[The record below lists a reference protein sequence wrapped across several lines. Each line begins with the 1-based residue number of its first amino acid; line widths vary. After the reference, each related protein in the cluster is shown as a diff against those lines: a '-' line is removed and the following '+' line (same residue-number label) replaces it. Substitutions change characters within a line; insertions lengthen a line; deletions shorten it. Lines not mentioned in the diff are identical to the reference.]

1 MSSDLDDV
9 LRASM
14 RRHAEQAPTRVDL
27 QRVHERADA
36 IKRRRTLDAI
46 LAVAATVLITAGV
59 GLLLHSVS
67 TQHPTP
73 PPAISGALPWIA
85 RTSLDVNAQPTGA
98 IRVIARVNGSDQTL
112 ATVPSKLAQVLGWY
126 GPESRTLVWSEGSES
141 GLRERTLYSAT
152 FSADGT
158 ITQGAATLSIPGYPD
173 LAPGVAFAVPG
184 AGIALWVPTRAG
196 DGLSPASLV
205 TIAPDLGSATT
216 IAVPAGN
223 PAFATATE
231 FGLADPNTYRLSIVN
246 LAGTPRATLTTVCAP
261 LAALV
266 PNADGSAV
274 AIGCR
279 DGSTELLALPS
290 LAVTRLPTLSEAA
303 DPGGIL
309 SLWWD
314 PAGGL
319 HAATTPVLQAG
330 YADVRDWDLSGPAW
344 DRSSADGVLTRTYP
358 ANAPTIRLQHR
369 NFVDHWIVE
378 STPEV
383 DLGES
388 VGNLAVAPATP
399 ATG

>member
-14 RRHAEQAPTRVDL
+14 RRHAEQAPTQVDL

-46 LAVAATVLITAGV
+46 LAVAATVVVATGV
-59 GLLLHSVS
+59 GLLLHNVS
-67 TQHPTP
+67 TQDRTP
-73 PPAISGALPWIA
+73 PPTISGALPWIA

-98 IRVIARVNGSDQTL
+98 IRVIARVNGSDQTM

-126 GPESRTLVWSEGSES
+126 GPERRTLVWSEGSES

-152 FSADGT
+152 FAADGT
-158 ITQGAATLSIPGYPD
+158 ITREASALSVPGYSH

-184 AGIALWVPTRAG
+184 AGIALWIPTRAG

-205 TIAPDLGSATT
+205 AIAPDLGSATT
-216 IAVPAGN
+216 VSVPAGN

-231 FGLADPNTYRLSIVN
+231 LGLADPDTYRLSIVN

-261 LAALV
+261 STALV
-266 PNADGSAV
+266 PNADGSEV
-274 AIGCR
+274 AIWCR

-290 LAVTRLPTLSEAA
+290 LAITRLPTLSEAA

-319 HAATTPVLQAG
+319 HASTTPVLQAD
-330 YADVRDWDLSGPAW
+330 YTDVHDWDLSGQAW
-344 DRSSADGVLTRTYP
+344 VRSSKDGVLTRTYP
-358 ANAPTIRLQHR
+358 ANAPAIRLQHG

-378 STPEV
+378 SAPEV